1 MHMVEAYVGGMK
13 CFNRCFVVVMHLGGL
28 LWDAAPCPLANILL
42 QAIPS
47 DTFHEEAN
55 GGSFGWMDE
64 TVKAVGDFSSERN
77 RNNKPWNDST
87 LDADDL
93 VQRCSNAAWPVLG

>member
-1 MHMVEAYVGGMK
+1 MHMVEAYVGGIK
-13 CFNRCFVVVMHLGGL
+13 CFNRYFVVAMHLGGL
-28 LWDAAPCPLANILL
+28 PWDAASCTLANILL

-55 GGSFGWMDE
+55 GGSCGWMGE
-64 TVKAVGDFSSERN
+64 TVKAVRDFSLERN

-93 VQRCSNAAWPVLG
+93 VQRGCNAAWPVLG